1 MLKDEPLEYIQEQYN
16 DKNDILSAF
25 GEQVNATTLYEDIYG
40 DIYETQV
47 PVVIIDDDLENQ
59 KHIRTMSVEDA
70 IVMSECRNDVL
81 LGGSTYF
88 NNWISKRSAKDIHAF
103 IIDYDNAYSGVLLK
117 ALQDGWA
124 NPNGEQYAYPTYIV
138 NSGTGLHLYFVF
150 NEPIPNYKSATENL
164 DKVYRALAIQQS
176 RRVYVTPQVQW
187 FGQDFRMGGGLNKYG
202 WENTIFRVGELWDID
217 ELAKA
222 VGLTDIHFTRYGE
235 KRTKKP
241 NQEHKKSHNKKRVNG
256 WKTNK
261 AFYNYSL
268 EHCRTNTKEGN
279 RYLSMCALSCIAW
292 KCGVDIETL
301 ENDLLNLLPTYNK
314 DAKRIIKPKEIK
326 SALKM
331 YNDKAILTQ
340 RQSLEHW
347 QGWKYE
353 PKIKRNGLKQEQHLT
368 IARTIKQVKKTMGI
382 MKQEGRPNKQ
392 HLIEQWQQS
401 NPKGIKA
408 DCIRTLNIDRKTVSK
423 YWNNNKG

>member
-1 MLKDEPLEYIQEQYN
+1 MLKDEPLDYIQEQYN
-16 DKNDILSAF
+16 DKNEILSAF

-70 IVMSECRNDVL
+70 IIMSECRNDVL

-103 IIDYDNAYSGVLLK
+103 IIDYDNAYSGILLK

-268 EHCRTNTKEGN
+268 EHCRLNTKEGN

-353 PKIKRNGLKQEQHLT
+353 PKIQRNGLKREQHLT
-368 IARTIKQVKKTMGI
+368 IARTIKQAKKTMGI

-392 HLIEQWQQS
+392 LLVEQWQQS
-401 NPKGIKA
+401 NPQGTITECAKQLKIS
-408 DCIRTLNIDRKTVSK
+408 RTTIYK